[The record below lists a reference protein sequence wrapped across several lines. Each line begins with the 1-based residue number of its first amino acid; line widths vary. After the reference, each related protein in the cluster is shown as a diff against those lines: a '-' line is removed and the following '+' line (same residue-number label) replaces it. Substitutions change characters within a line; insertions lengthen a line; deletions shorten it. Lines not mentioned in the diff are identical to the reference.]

1 VPVAA
6 ENRNLLIVVTAV
18 LGIAFAF
25 VVSTSLRTINPG
37 PTTAS

>member
-6 ENRNLLIVVTAV
+6 ENRNLLVVTAV